1 MSIKYSLVIQ
11 VDSALNQIP
20 DHYLTAKSNDK
31 SQQRKTFLSG
41 GHAYCSKLLIWP
53 KQFYFIHEMVTFFFQ
68 MLKFFSAVNSWP
80 ITVRGFRR
88 LIRRDEEC
96 CLWLPVV
103 CGLYSEQVPA
113 VRLLH
118 TIKLISCFYESFLN
132 SSLSKGRMISVRTVQ
147 NRKFKIHLNG
157 LKLII
162 NEKMS

>member
-1 MSIKYSLVIQ
+1 MIKVNKEKPFYQEAMLIAV
-11 VDSALNQIP
+11 N
-20 DHYLTAKSNDK
+20 
-31 SQQRKTFLSG
+31 
-41 GHAYCSKLLIWP
+41 CLLP

-80 ITVRGFRR
+80 ITLRGFRR

-118 TIKLISCFYESFLN
+118 TDKLISCFYESFLN
-132 SSLSKGRMISVRTVQ
+132 SSLSKGRIISVRTVQ